1 MFNKNIKLVLAV
13 VAILLAI
20 WQFTDNY
27 IGNGILLILLTGIF
41 VFLYFKNEIILLAF
55 LKLRKQDFEG
65 TNTLLDKIKNPE
77 TALTTKQQGYFNY
90 LKGIIL
96 SQSNITQAERY
107 LKKAIKLGLSMDQ
120 DLAVAKLNLAGI
132 AMSKRRKREAQT
144 LLTEAKKLDK
154 HGMLKEQMT
163 MMKQQLKRI

>member
-1 MFNKNIKLVLAV
+1 MFNKNIKLVLAFAA
-13 VAILLAI
+13 VALAVWLFI
-20 WQFTDNY
+20 DNY
-27 IGNGILLILLTGIF
+27 IGNGILLLFLAGIF
-41 VFLYFKNEIILLAF
+41 VFLYFKIELILLSF

-65 TNTLLDKIKNPE
+65 TNKILDKIKDPE
-77 TALTTKQQGYFNY
+77 GALVTKQQGYYNY

-96 SQSNITQAERY
+96 SQTNITQAEKY

-154 HGMLKEQMT
+154 HGMLKDQMN